1 LPENNFSYL
10 LYDFSIDN
18 DEQVVRIL
26 ESMYIRDE
34 ISRCEDIEE
43 LKDKVFPLIRS
54 QQEQWMRKIS
64 EIIRESGYTKSKFA
78 DRCGVSRVTV
88 DKWCKGSIPK
98 NREMFLQI
106 GMVAG
111 YNIEKMNQLL
121 QRYGQYPSLYSKSL
135 EDCVCMF
142 VLDHYFAEEKIDKY
156 KYILGRIKE
165 TIVRENVTGAENI
178 STEKF
183 DAKLANVQNEDE
195 LEVFITENI
204 AMFSYAYHKFYAY
217 VKTCINANYQ
227 VYSSSVY
234 DMAEG
239 QGWSSSLRQ
248 CVSAIRQNKWY
259 PTRNKIISLG
269 LHLSMD
275 HDQIDQ
281 MLMLAHMEPLCG
293 RNVFESVVMFIL
305 EDASLNNM
313 LDSDAVNYDPDAL
326 CRYAREVMEEL
337 DIPELAS
344 FISELSDIEVME

>member
-1 LPENNFSYL
+1 MEAT
-10 LYDFSIDN
+10 
-18 DEQVVRIL
+18 
-26 ESMYIRDE
+26 YIRDE
-34 ISRCEDIEE
+34 IARCEDVEE
-43 LKDKVFPLIRS
+43 LKDKVFPLICS
-54 QQEQWMRKIS
+54 QQEQWKEKIA
-64 EIIRESGYTKSKFA
+64 EIIRESGYKKSKFA
-78 DRCGVSRVTV
+78 DKCGVSRVTV

-106 GMVAG
+106 GMAAG
-111 YNIEKMNQLL
+111 YNIKRMNQLL
-121 QRYGQYPSLYSKSL
+121 QQYGQYPSLYSKSL

-142 VLDHYFAEEKIDKY
+142 VLDHYAAEERSDQY

-165 TIVRENVTGAENI
+165 TIVRENVTEAENI

-183 DAKLANVQNEDE
+183 DAKLADVQNEDE
-195 LEVFITENI
+195 LELFITENI
-204 AMFSYAYHKFYAY
+204 AIFSYAYHKFYAY

-227 VYSSSVY
+227 MYSSSVF

-281 MLMLAHMEPLCG
+281 MLILAHMEPLCG

-305 EDASLNNM
+305 DDASLNNM
-313 LDSDAVNYDPDAL
+313 LDADAVNYDPDAL
-326 CRYAREVMEEL
+326 CRYARKIMEEL
-337 DIPELAS
+337 DIPEVGY
-344 FISELSDIEVME
+344 FISELSDIEVLE